1 MTLTEYIDQIKLEN
15 NIQHDTAK
23 IAKYIVSKA
32 RKQPKDNGCAAV
44 DNETVKKWI
53 LEYSPDKDEKK
64 DEKKVKVEDKVK
76 TIPTGTPVGK
86 EEEKENEWGVQESL
100 F

>member
-1 MTLTEYIDQIKLEN
+1 MTLTEYIEQIKLEN
-15 NIQHDTAK
+15 NIQHETAK

-32 RKQPKDNGCAAV
+32 RKQPRESSCAAV

-53 LEYSPDKDEKK
+53 LEYSPDKDEK
-64 DEKKVKVEDKVK
+64 EVKKEDKVK
-76 TIPTGTPVGK
+76 TIPTGTVDAVPVGRS
-86 EEEKENEWGVQESL
+86 EESGEWGTQESL